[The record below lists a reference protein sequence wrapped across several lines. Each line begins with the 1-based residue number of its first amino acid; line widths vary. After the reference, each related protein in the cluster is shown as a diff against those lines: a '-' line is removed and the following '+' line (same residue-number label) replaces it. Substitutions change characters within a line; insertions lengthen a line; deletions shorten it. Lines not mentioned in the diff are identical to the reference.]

1 MKKIYIYLAIC
12 AALCACGENPTLDM
26 AGMFSPQGPT
36 IKTRFDHSMAY
47 NDKVDE
53 IYRFAS
59 MEIKAKAKALES
71 IMSQDGHVDSKYKI
85 N

>member
-1 MKKIYIYLAIC
+1 MDVGIGEKILKETEI
-12 AALCACGENPTLDM
+12 EVLD
-26 AGMFSPQGPT
+26 ATSKLLTG
-36 IKTRFDHSMAY
+36 I